1 MGAFIKRNIFIG
13 MFYMKAIIVGGGA
26 AGVACAIRIKQNM
39 PNAEVTVL
47 EQLDDI
53 CRKLHATGNGRC
65 NLTNTSAKG
74 YEATK
79 AFFNS
84 LGLVLRESDEGRI
97 YPYSNQASGVV
108 EILKNACKHYN
119 IETICDCRVNAV
131 KQNHDGFGVQSSKG
145 YFSCDALVLAT
156 GGMAQPFLGSDG
168 SGYELSKMLG
178 HTVTDLS
185 PALVQLKSPNKNC
198 RALKGVRAKCKVTIE
213 INGEAVGS
221 DCGELLFTDYGLSG
235 IVTMNLSKYVNDRAL
250 QNSSERCTAVI
261 DLVPDISEEE
271 LIEHYN
277 RYNSYIGIL
286 PKKICSILMKQAIG
300 DGILAAKYAKN
311 WKIIISGTK
320 GFDFAQ
326 ITKGGVPV
334 FELKENNESKI
345 IDNLYII
352 GELTDNQFK
361 CGGFNLD
368 YAFSSG
374 INAGDNISSKNYD

>member
-1 MGAFIKRNIFIG
+1 
-13 MFYMKAIIVGGGA
+13 
-26 AGVACAIRIKQNM
+26 M
-39 PNAEVTVL
+39 PNAQVVIL
-47 EQLDDI
+47 EQLDEI
-53 CRKLHATGNGRC
+53 CKKLHATGNGRC
-65 NLTNTSAKG
+65 NLTNSNAQGFET
-74 YEATK
+74 TK

-84 LGLVLRESDEGRI
+84 LGLIIRESDEGRI

-108 EILKNACKHYN
+108 EVLQNACENYGV
-119 IETICDCRVNAV
+119 ETICECTVNAV
-131 KQNHDGFGVQSSKG
+131 KQTPNGFGVQSTKG
-145 YFSCDALVLAT
+145 FFNCDVLVLAT

-198 RALKGVRAKCKVTIE
+198 RALKGVRAKCRVTIE
-213 INGEAVGS
+213 INGNAIES

-235 IVTMNLSKYVNDRAL
+235 IVTMNLSRYVNDKAL
-250 QNSSERCTAVI
+250 KASTERCTAII

-277 RYNSYIGIL
+277 MYNTYIGIL
-286 PKKICSILMKQAIG
+286 PKKICTILMKQANN
-300 DGILAAKYAKN
+300 DGVLAAKYAKN

-326 ITKGGVPV
+326 ITNGGIPKY
-334 FELKENNESKI
+334 ELSNNNESKI
-345 IDNLYII
+345 INNLYII

-374 INAGDNISSKNYD
+374 INAADEISKKNYD